1 MLVFVAGA
9 EGQLARSLTER
20 VSGRKDV
27 SLIHGARPAFDLLHP
42 DDVEATVVAAK
53 PDLVINAA
61 AYTAVD
67 KAEAEADLAFGVN
80 DRGAAALAKAA
91 AHLAVPIIHISTDY
105 VYSGQKTG
113 AYVETDATGPL
124 GVYGQSK
131 LAGEQSVAE
140 VNPWHVIL
148 RTSWVYSPF
157 GSNFVK
163 TMLRLGG
170 QRDSLGIVADQVGNP
185 TSALDLA
192 HCVLAVAARL
202 LRDKDVSGVY
212 LAAGTGTASWF
223 EFASEIFNIQS
234 SMGYRVP
241 VVSPIQ
247 TSDYPTPAHRPANS
261 RLDCSKLKT
270 TFGYVMPPWQLS
282 LRDCMSRLRDEAAD
296 GTWRLK

>member
-9 EGQLARSLTER
+9 EGQLARSLAER
-20 VSGRKDV
+20 ALGRYGV
-27 SLIHGARPAFDLLHP
+27 SLIHGARPSFDLLRA
-42 DDVEATVVAAK
+42 DEVEATVVAAK
-53 PDLVINAA
+53 PDLVVNAA

-67 KAEAEADLAFGVN
+67 KAESEADVAFGVN
-80 DRGAAALAKAA
+80 DRGAAALSKAA
-91 AHLAVPIIHISTDY
+91 AKLQVPVIHISTDY
-105 VYSGQKTG
+105 VYSGQKAG
-113 AYVETDATGPL
+113 AYVETDGTGPL

-131 LAGEQSVAE
+131 LAGEQSVALA
-140 VNPWHVIL
+140 NPWHVIL

-170 QRDSLGIVADQVGNP
+170 QRDSLGIVSDQIGSP

-192 HCVLAVAARL
+192 DCVLAVGERL
-202 LRDKDVSGVY
+202 LRDRDVSGVY
-212 LAAGTGTASWF
+212 HVAGTGYASWF

-247 TSDYPTPAHRPANS
+247 TSDYPTLARRPANS
-261 RLDCSKLKT
+261 RLDCSKLKN
-270 TFGYVMPPWQLS
+270 TFGYEMPTWQHS
-282 LRDCMSRLRDEAAD
+282 LRDCMLRLRDEAVD
-296 GTWRLK
+296 GTWRLT